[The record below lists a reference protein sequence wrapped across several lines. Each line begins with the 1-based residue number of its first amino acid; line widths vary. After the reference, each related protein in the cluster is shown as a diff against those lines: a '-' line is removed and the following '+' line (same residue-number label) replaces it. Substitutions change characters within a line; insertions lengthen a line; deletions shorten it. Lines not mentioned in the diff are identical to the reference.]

1 LATSIDILLHPV
13 SLPIARMHRCDSML
27 RQKMYCADVNLT
39 AGLLVMS
46 AALCSAQ
53 TNVDPRALLEQVA
66 ASERGAHVWHAE
78 GVETD
83 ELTGEGMNLRTETAF
98 KAVFRDSS
106 HMRWETTGDNRTLAV
121 CDGTN
126 HWAYSEPGTGFYRE
140 PVAVSPCRSQLPGF
154 DGLLNNLVSATVAGV
169 DHIKLEGLPRD
180 CEIVRAEYRIPASR
194 GNSSTAGTTII
205 RTACVDPARKLI
217 LRDRTES
224 WATGSNTR
232 FTRTIAFNSYER
244 DGTIPETAL
253 GFDVPTGTFLDPG
266 PQIGDADSGAADG
279 SYRIG
284 SGVTRPQ
291 LIQKVEPAR
300 TEEARQAGISGLVL
314 VSLTVDS
321 EGNPRN
327 LAVTRGLGYGLD
339 ENALEAVRQWQF
351 HPGLKDAVPVA
362 VGNITVA
369 VSFRLP

>member
-1 LATSIDILLHPV
+1 
-13 SLPIARMHRCDSML
+13 ML
-27 RQKMYCADVNLT
+27 RQKMFCADVNLT
-39 AGLLVMS
+39 AGLLVVS

-53 TNVDPRALLEQVA
+53 TNVDGRALLERVA

-83 ELTGEGMNLRTETAF
+83 ELTGEGMNLRTETTF

-121 CDGTN
+121 CDGTD
-126 HWAYSEPGTGFYRE
+126 HWTYSEPGTGFYRE
-140 PVAVSPCRSQLPGF
+140 PVAARPCRSQLPAF
-154 DGLLNNLVSATVAGV
+154 DGLLDNLVSATVAGV

-180 CEIVRAEYRIPASR
+180 CEIVRAEYRIPPSR
-194 GNSSTAGTTII
+194 GNSATAGTTII
-205 RTACVDPARKLI
+205 RTACVDPTRKLI

-232 FTRTIAFNSYER
+232 FTRTINFSSYER

-253 GFDVPTGTFLDPG
+253 GFDVPTGAFLDPG
-266 PQIGDADSGAADG
+266 PQIGDADPGVADG
-279 SYRIG
+279 SYRMG

-291 LIQKVEPAR
+291 LIQKLEPFQKLDPSW

-339 ENALEAVRQWQF
+339 EKALDAVRQWQF
-351 HPGLKDAVPVA
+351 HPGLKDGVPVA
-362 VGNITVA
+362 VGNLTVA
-369 VSFRLP
+369 VTFRLP